1 MTITVRLPNLQE
13 ADLRTR
19 LETKGLTLSDFVRE
33 AIAEKLAREEAG
45 TSPAAELGKHL
56 FGRHGSGRGDLALNR
71 KTILAEVLDAKHRR

>member
-1 MTITVRLPNLQE
+1 MTITVRLPNSQE

-45 TSPAAELGKHL
+45 TPLAAELGKHL
-56 FGRHGSGRGDLALNR
+56 FGRYGSGRGDLALNR
-71 KTILAEVLDAKHRR
+71 KTILAEVPDAKHRR